1 MPRQLTLDFIPPPAS
16 VSALQT
22 ATPTGY
28 RGLYAFHKY
37 WGKKPFEPLAYL
49 IEALSAPGDVILDPF
64 VGSGTAGREALN
76 RGRRFIGID
85 INPVA
90 IHLSQ
95 LLVVPP
101 AAEVVAAAADE
112 VRKTAR
118 PPILGSYLLED
129 GKTPATHY
137 LWDDGRLSQ
146 VWVVDKAVG
155 RSRREFAPTDH
166 DVRVSQ
172 AYSDY
177 QSRFVRNPQFFTNS
191 RINAERTLSLSDLL
205 TGRAQRNIDLRI
217 DAINHCPMSAQPA
230 LRLCLTAASGQM
242 TRMVFAVSRRGK
254 TTGEMSSKIE
264 VGSWVIGY
272 WRPKQ
277 HFEVNVWHCFEHRVR
292 KLLKAVRETATCLPP
307 RLASRGEDVLSERAD
322 CALVR
327 GDCRTKLRQMPP
339 DSVQLV
345 VTDPPH
351 SDRVPYLELSE
362 FWNSLLG
369 EVSDFSREIV
379 FSNAKERGKT
389 RNVFQADLSTALGE
403 VNRVL
408 RPGGFLCLLFN
419 ARQPEQWAAIREL
432 IGSLG
437 MPEPGRLRF
446 VGRFPCAYSTG
457 SVVQDNRDGSLKTD
471 YALVFG
477 KRYASGELPHVP
489 GELTNLPDWSALPPD
504 VLDAEMD

>member
-1 MPRQLTLDFIPPPAS
+1 MARQLTLDFVPPTAAISAS
-16 VSALQT
+16 QT

-37 WGKKPFEPLAYL
+37 WGKKPFEPLAY
-49 IEALSAPGDVILDPF
+49 IIDALSAPGDVVVDPF
-64 VGSGTAGREALN
+64 VGSGTAAREALG

-90 IHLSQ
+90 IRLSE
-95 LLVVPP
+95 LLVAPP
-101 AAEVVAAAADE
+101 APEVVAEAAKE
-112 VRKTAR
+112 IRNSAR
-118 PPILGSYLLED
+118 SPILESYILED

-137 LWDDGRLSQ
+137 LWDNSHLSQ

-166 DVRVSQ
+166 DVQLSQ
-172 AYSDY
+172 GFSGYR
-177 QSRFVRNPQFFTNS
+177 SRFVRNPQFFTNS
-191 RINAERTLSLSDLL
+191 RINADRELSLSDLL
-205 TGRAQRNIDLRI
+205 TGRAQRNIDLLI
-217 DAINHCPMSAQPA
+217 DAIARCPISAQPA
-230 LRLCLTAASGQM
+230 MRLCLTAASGQM

-254 TTGEMSSKIE
+254 TTGETSSKIE

-292 KLLKAVRETATCLPP
+292 KLLKAVREPAVSGSLPV
-307 RLASRGEDVLSERAD
+307 AACGEDVIAERAV
-322 CALVR
+322 CALLQ
-327 GDCRTKLRQMPP
+327 GDCRTELRRLPA

-369 EVSDFSREIV
+369 EDADFASEIV
-379 FSNAKERGKT
+379 LSNAKERGKS
-389 RNVFQADLSTALGE
+389 RHVFQAELSAALRE
-403 VNRVL
+403 VERVL

-419 ARQPEQWAAIREL
+419 ARQPEQWVAIREL
-432 IGSLG
+432 MGSAGAL
-437 MPEPGRLRF
+437 EPGRLRY
-446 VGRFPCAYSTG
+446 VGRFPCAYSAG
-457 SVVQDNRDGSLKTD
+457 SVVQDNRDGSLRTD
-471 YALVFG
+471 HTLVFA
-477 KRYASGELPHVP
+477 KTNLNAALQDVP
-489 GELTNLPDWSALPPD
+489 GELSNLPDWSELPPD
-504 VLDAEMD
+504 VLHAEMY